1 MNSKELM
8 EVNDNNVMSTYS
20 RFPIALEWGNG
31 AVVYDLE
38 GKKYIDFAAGL
49 GTSSVGHNN
58 KKLTNAVS
66 QQAAKLCHCSNLYYS
81 GPSARL
87 AEILCRRS
95 GMDKV
100 FFANSGGE
108 ANEGAMKLAR
118 KYSSD
123 KYGMGRGTI
132 VTLMNS
138 FHGRTMAT
146 LTATGQNVFHNYFYP
161 FPDGYRYAI
170 ANDFD
175 SVKNACGSDVCAV
188 MIELVQ
194 GEGGVIPLEKDFV
207 QSVAKLCKERD
218 ILLIIDEVQ
227 TGIGRT
233 GSFFAYQNPEFG
245 GVDPD
250 VITFAKGIAGGL
262 PLGGFMALKSCAN
275 VLMPGTHGTTFG
287 ANPVV
292 TAAALAVMDI
302 LDDETIA
309 AMTKKGD
316 YIRQRVDE
324 MNIPYLSKARGVG
337 MMIGI
342 PVSGKSNK
350 KLALTLNSGGLL
362 TLTAGADT
370 LRFLP
375 PLTITMEEIDAGL
388 EIFKA
393 VTKQC

>member
-309 AMTKKGD
+309 AVTKKGD

-342 PVSGKSNK
+342 PVSVKSNK

>member
-309 AMTKKGD
+309 AVTKKGD

-337 MMIGI
+337 MVIGI

-362 TLTAGADT
+362 TLTAGADA